1 MKTLKHL
8 LIAAA
13 APAAI
18 GAFAVP
24 AIAQTAGMAV
34 ANPEGAVA
42 QSNAWKTA
50 QSQIQTTYAA
60 QIQQAQTRQQAL
72 NNELR
77 PLVEAYQKAASAPG
91 ANEASLRTQAQQIQQ
106 REQAANQELARL
118 TEPAQRARAYA
129 VEQISAQLQAAVNA
143 AVARKKVTMLVRP
156 EAVIYTAPTN
166 DITADVTAELNRLVP
181 NVSITPPAG
190 WQPGGQQNGQQPAA
204 AAPAPAAPA
213 QQPQG
218 R

>member
-1 MKTLKHL
+1 MIRPSHFLAAVAAPL
-8 LIAAA
+8 AIAAV
-13 APAAI
+13 
-18 GAFAVP
+18 AVP
-24 AIAQTAGMAV
+24 ASAQTAGIAV

-72 NNELR
+72 QAELA
-77 PLVEAYQKAASAPG
+77 PLIQAYQTAAAQPN
-91 ANEASLRTQAQQIQQ
+91 ANQNTLRTQAQTIQT

-129 VEQISAQLQAAVNA
+129 LEQISAQLQAAVNA
-143 AVARKKVTMLVRP
+143 AVARKKVSLLLRP
-156 EAVIYTAPTN
+156 EATLFTQPTN
-166 DITADVTAELNRLVP
+166 DITADIAAELNRLVP
-181 NVSITPPAG
+181 SVTITPPAG
-190 WQPGGQQNGQQPAA
+190 WQPGGQGQQQAAPAA
-204 AAPAPAAPA
+204 ATPAPAAP
-213 QQPQG
+213 QG